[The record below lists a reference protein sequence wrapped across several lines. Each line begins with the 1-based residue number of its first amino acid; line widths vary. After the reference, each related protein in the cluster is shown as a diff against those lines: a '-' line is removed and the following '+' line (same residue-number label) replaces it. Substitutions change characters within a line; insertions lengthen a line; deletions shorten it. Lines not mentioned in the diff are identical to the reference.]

1 MTEKWRR
8 GKAPWETV
16 NQIHERD
23 IETYLRDEAK
33 KVGIK
38 AYKFISPGNDGV
50 PDRLLAL
57 SIGIAVL
64 VELKAPGKTSTPL
77 QLKKQQEL
85 ANLGFVVFSNID
97 TFEKVDKVIA
107 YCKMLIASSAN
118 QGPSGILNTENWSKV
133 LNPPYRG

>member
-1 MTEKWRR
+1 MAEKWRR
-8 GKAPWETV
+8 GKAPWEIV

-23 IETYLRDEAK
+23 IEKYLRDEAK

-57 SIGIAVL
+57 PIGVAVF

-77 QLKKQQEL
+77 QKMKQQEL
-85 ANLGFVVFSNID
+85 ASLGFMVFTDID
-97 TFEKVDKVIA
+97 TFEKVDKVINL
-107 YCKMLIASSAN
+107 CKFAI
-118 QGPSGILNTENWSKV
+118 SGTKFIPGVYTGAALK
-133 LNPPYRG
+133 